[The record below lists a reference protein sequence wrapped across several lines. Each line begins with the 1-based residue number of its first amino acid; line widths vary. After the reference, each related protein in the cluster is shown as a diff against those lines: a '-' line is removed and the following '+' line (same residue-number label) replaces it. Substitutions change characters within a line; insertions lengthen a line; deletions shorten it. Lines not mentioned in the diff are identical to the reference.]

1 MLLEMNIIEGSYLQ
15 DILDQPEALRR
26 SLAGFHETGG
36 LREFARALSGGTYKR
51 IVLTGMG
58 SSLFALYPLHLTLTG
73 LGYPVLLVETSEL
86 IHYLEPILDSQTL
99 VVAVSQS
106 GQSAE
111 VVRLV
116 KMTRWRAPLIAVTNN
131 ADSCLATQSDAHVL
145 IQAGPESSVSCKTY
159 VSSLLALEWLGAVLS
174 GGDLPKMRNT
184 LALSIPAVEE
194 YLSRW
199 RRHVAELSSV
209 VADVEQIFVTGR
221 GSSLS
226 TAQTGGLI
234 LKESARFPAEGM
246 SCAAFRHGPF
256 EMLRSSIFVL
266 VMAGDSR
273 SEVLNRRL
281 AADVEQA
288 GGKAALVDTNA
299 KLGAFRIPQVPDLIR
314 VVLEI
319 LPVQMISL
327 ALAARTGREAGRFEL
342 ATKVT
347 AIE

>member
-1 MLLEMNIIEGSYLQ
+1 MLLEMNIIEGPYLQ

-26 SLAGFHETGG
+26 SVAGFHETER
-36 LREFARALSGGTYKR
+36 LREFARALTSGTYKR

-58 SSLFALYPLHLTLTG
+58 SSLFALYALHLTLTS
-73 LGYPVLLVETSEL
+73 LGYSCLLVETAEL
-86 IHYLEPILDSQTL
+86 IHYLEGILDSQTL

-116 KMTRWRAPLIAVTNN
+116 QMARGRAPLIAVTNN
-131 ADSCLATQSDAHVL
+131 PDSCLATQSDAHVL

-159 VSSLLALEWLGAVLS
+159 VSSLLALEWLGTVLT
-174 GGDLPKMRNT
+174 GGDLAKVIST

-194 YLSRW
+194 YLSSW
-199 RRHVAELSSV
+199 RRHVAELSFL

-221 GSSLS
+221 GSSLT

-234 LKESARFPAEGM
+234 LKESAHFPAEGM

-256 EMLRSSIFVL
+256 EMLNSSIFVL

-273 SEVLNRRL
+273 SEALNRRL

-288 GGKAALVDTNA
+288 GGKAGVVDSNA
-299 KLGAFRIPQVPDLIR
+299 RLGAFRIPEIPDLIR
-314 VVLEI
+314 PVLEI

-327 ALAARTGREAGRFEL
+327 ALAARNSREAGRFEL